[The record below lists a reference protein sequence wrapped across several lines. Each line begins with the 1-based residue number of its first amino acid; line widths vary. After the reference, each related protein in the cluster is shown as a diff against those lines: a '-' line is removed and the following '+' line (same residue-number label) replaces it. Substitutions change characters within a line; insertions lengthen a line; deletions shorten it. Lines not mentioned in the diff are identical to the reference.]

1 VPEAQEPVIV
11 VGVLP
16 DQPSW
21 VLQVAGEYAREFGA
35 RLVCVTVDPTRYR
48 FEELPN
54 GAYLSAPIYPNLV
67 EREHELPPEQLQEFG
82 ALLDPLGVRWSA
94 RRLIGDVVKSM
105 VQVADEENALMFVVG
120 ARPGG
125 LGTAV
130 RRFFSGSIATA
141 LTHRQWRPVVVVP
154 VEPSEPEQRLPWEAQ
169 HEAHEEQASAARAKN
184 ARAAEEQPAS

>member
-1 VPEAQEPVIV
+1 MSIEVREPVIV

-16 DQPSW
+16 SQPAW

-35 RLVCVTVDPTRYR
+35 RLVCVTVDATRYT

-54 GAYLSAPIYPNLV
+54 GTYLSAPIYPNVV
-67 EREHELPPEQLQEFG
+67 EREPELPEERLREFA

-94 RRLIGDVVKSM
+94 RQLIGDAAKSLM
-105 VQVADEENALMFVVG
+105 RVADDEGATMFVVG

-125 LGTAV
+125 VSTAV
-130 RRFFSGSIATA
+130 RRFFSGSLATA

-154 VEPSEPEQRLPWEAQ
+154 VEPSDPEQRLPWESRAD
-169 HEAHEEQASAARAKN
+169 EEQS
-184 ARAAEEQPAS
+184 QPAS

>member
-1 VPEAQEPVIV
+1 MLGCVVKEEQMTEDVRVPVIV

-21 VLQVAGEYAREFGA
+21 VLQVAGEYARGFSA
-35 RLVCVTVDPTRYR
+35 RLVCVTVDATRYT
-48 FEELPN
+48 FEELPD
-54 GAYLSAPIYPNLV
+54 GTYLSAPIYPNLV
-67 EREHELPPEQLQEFG
+67 ERQADIPDDRLREFG

-94 RRLIGDVVKSM
+94 RQLVGDAAKSLIR
-105 VQVADEENALMFVVG
+105 VADEENALMFVVG

-130 RRFFSGSIATA
+130 RRFFSGSLATA

-154 VEPSEPEQRLPWEAQ
+154 VEPSEPEQRLPWEAD
-169 HEAHEEQASAARAKN
+169 EEQR
-184 ARAAEEQPAS
+184 QPAT

>member
-1 VPEAQEPVIV
+1 MDPEHVRSGEPVIV

-35 RLVCVTVDPTRYR
+35 RLVCVTVDATRYT

-54 GAYLSAPIYPNLV
+54 GTYLSAPIYPNVV
-67 EREHELPPEQLQEFG
+67 EREPEIPDARLQELG

-94 RRLIGDVVKSM
+94 RQLIGDAAKSLI
-105 VQVADEENALMFVVG
+105 QVAEEENALMFVVG

-125 LGTAV
+125 VGTAV
-130 RRFFSGSIATA
+130 RRFFSGSLATA

-154 VEPSEPEQRLPWEAQ
+154 VEPSQPEQRLPWESRTD
-169 HEAHEEQASAARAKN
+169 EEPQAVS
-184 ARAAEEQPAS
+184 

>member
-1 VPEAQEPVIV
+1 MPETQEPVVV

-35 RLVCVTVDPTRYR
+35 RLVIVTVDATRYTY
-48 FEELPN
+48 EELPD
-54 GAYLSAPIYPNLV
+54 GTYLSAPITQNLV
-67 EREHELPPEQLQEFG
+67 EQAHDLPDERLREFA
-82 ALLDPLGVRWSA
+82 ALLEPLGVRWTA
-94 RRLIGDVVKSM
+94 RRLVGDAVRSLIE
-105 VQVADEENALMFVVG
+105 VADEENALMFVVG

-154 VEPSEPEQRLPWEAQ
+154 VAPSAPEQRLPWAAHGDEAQ
-169 HEAHEEQASAARAKN
+169 TEQG
-184 ARAAEEQPAS
+184 QPVG